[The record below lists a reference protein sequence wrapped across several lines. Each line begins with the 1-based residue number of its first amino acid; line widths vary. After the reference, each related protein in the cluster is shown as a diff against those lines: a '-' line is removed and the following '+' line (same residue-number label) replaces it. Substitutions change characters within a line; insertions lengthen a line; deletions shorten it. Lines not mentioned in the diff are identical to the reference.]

1 MDVKVKLKKTKLWLI
16 VLCFSVVSFT
26 SCKEKKQELR
36 PTYVIA
42 KDTMVQILAE
52 VHLLESSIG
61 IRIFEEKKIVYTRN
75 IVKSKIYKKYG
86 VSKERFFKSYNYY
99 TQRPAVIDSIYIDVI
114 SEISKKEAEQIK
126 K

>member
-75 IVKSKIYKKYG
+75 IVKSKIYEKYG

-99 TQRPAVIDSIYIDVI
+99 TKNSESIDTIYTDVI
-114 SEISKKEAEQIK
+114 SEISKRQFELLK

>member
-36 PTYVIA
+36 PTFVIA

-99 TQRPAVIDSIYIDVI
+99 TKNSESIDSIYTDVI
-114 SEISKKEAEQIK
+114 SEISKRQFELLK

>member
-1 MDVKVKLKKTKLWLI
+1 MDVKVKVQNARLWPI
-16 VLCFSVVSFT
+16 VLCFSVFSFI

-36 PTYVIA
+36 PDYVIG

-52 VHLLESSIG
+52 IHLLESSIG
-61 IRIFEEKKIVYTRN
+61 IRVFEEKKIVYTRN

-99 TQRPAVIDSIYIDVI
+99 TKDNEAIDTIYTDVI
-114 SEISKKEAEQIK
+114 SEISKRQFELLK

>member
-1 MDVKVKLKKTKLWLI
+1 MDVKVKLQKAKLWLI

-75 IVKSKIYKKYG
+75 IVKSKI
-86 VSKERFFKSYNYY
+86 
-99 TQRPAVIDSIYIDVI
+99 
-114 SEISKKEAEQIK
+114 
-126 K
+126 

>member
-1 MDVKVKLKKTKLWLI
+1 MDVKVKLQKAKLWLI

-75 IVKSKIYKKYG
+75 IVKSKIYEKYG

-99 TQRPAVIDSIYIDVI
+99 TKNSESIDTIYTDVI
-114 SEISKKEAEQIK
+114 SEISKRQFELLK